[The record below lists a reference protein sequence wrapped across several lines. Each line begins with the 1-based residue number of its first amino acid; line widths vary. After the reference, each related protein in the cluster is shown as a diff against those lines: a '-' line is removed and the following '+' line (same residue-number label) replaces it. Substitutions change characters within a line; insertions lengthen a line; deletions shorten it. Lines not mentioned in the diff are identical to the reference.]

1 MARKPCV
8 ALGLPKVIV
17 VSWLATVG
25 PSAGSVD
32 RGGKMAT
39 REPST
44 GAMEWYIDGSGP
56 IRLPGDMVH
65 VVRWKAFE
73 PFSEPDDDALGDL
86 PFAARKFL
94 RELGSTD
101 FAVG

>member
-1 MARKPCV
+1 
-8 ALGLPKVIV
+8 
-17 VSWLATVG
+17 
-25 PSAGSVD
+25 
-32 RGGKMAT
+32 MAT

-44 GAMEWYIDGSGP
+44 GDIDWYIDGSGP
-56 IRLPGDMVH
+56 IRLPGDMIH

-73 PFSEPDDDALGDL
+73 PFSEPDDDAPGDL

-101 FAVG
+101 FAVGVGRSDYELFAFRRVTDAAAFERALSPWRVRQH